1 MLMGIT
7 LIPLALGLIVVIM
20 SAVKKLRPQPVLEEV
35 KTEKRREGL
44 NAAIRSDSEN
54 DKVSL
59 TI

>member
-20 SAVKKLRPQPVLEEV
+20 SAVKKLRPQSVLEKME
-35 KTEKRREGL
+35 TEKRREGL

-54 DKVSL
+54 EKVSL